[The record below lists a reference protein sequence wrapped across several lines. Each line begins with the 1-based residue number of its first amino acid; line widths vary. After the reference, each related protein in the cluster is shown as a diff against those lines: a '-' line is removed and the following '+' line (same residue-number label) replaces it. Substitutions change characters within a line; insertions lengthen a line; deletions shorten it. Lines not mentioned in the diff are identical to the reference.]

1 MSPFLPAITFL
12 GSYHV
17 GNPHYLRGRVLMIEV
32 GAVFEVVLVL
42 VKLDDLHLV
51 LGILYKGAERETE
64 VLLRPVAEVD
74 RV

>member
-1 MSPFLPAITFL
+1 
-12 GSYHV
+12 
-17 GNPHYLRGRVLMIEV
+17 MIEV